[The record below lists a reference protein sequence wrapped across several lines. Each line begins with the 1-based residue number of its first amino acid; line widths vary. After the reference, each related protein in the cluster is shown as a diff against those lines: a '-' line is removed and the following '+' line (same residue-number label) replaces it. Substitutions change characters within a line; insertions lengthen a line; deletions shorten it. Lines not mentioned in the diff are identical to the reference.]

1 MAEIIDLDVF
11 VPEARSVKFT
21 DRAGKKHLF
30 DVTFMS
36 FRSSVFMMA
45 HMDEFQKLTS
55 SKPEDINENDFRLI
69 LSVIED
75 IGKQTDKELTVDFLY
90 DNLSIIQGV
99 KLLEVA
105 MAPIISFVNSN
116 PQDGVAAAEEAGK

>member
-11 VPEARSVKFT
+11 VPEARSVRFT
-21 DRAGKKHLF
+21 DRAGKKHTF

-36 FRSSVFMMA
+36 FRSSVFMMS
-45 HMDEFQKLTS
+45 HLEEFQKLMGA
-55 SKPEDINENDFRLI
+55 KAEDVNEKDFRLI
-69 LSVIED
+69 LGVIEE

-90 DNLSIIQGV
+90 DNLSVVQGV

-105 MAPIISFVNSN
+105 MAPILAFVNSN
-116 PQDGVAAAEEAGK
+116 PQDGAAVTEEAGT